1 MKAMRK
7 PNLIIWIAWTAHVL
21 SWFLPVLRATDEHG
35 LVRGWLATRL
45 AACGVWPCQGIEFQT
60 LQHAVLA
67 TISVLT
73 TAFFLLCSPLVVL
86 RGSAK
91 GVRFAAWA
99 AAAAFVFNTHWII
112 IFGPERSQ
120 LTIGYFLWLLSFLLL
135 AIGLFVSSRVVV
147 GGNEQL
153 NAKASG
159 TESETLG
166 RSSGP
171 HRTVAHIPR

>member
-1 MKAMRK
+1 MRK
-7 PNLIIWIAWTAHVL
+7 PNLIILIAWTAYVL
-21 SWFLPVLRATDEHG
+21 AWFLPVLRSTDEHG

-45 AACGVWPCQGIEFQT
+45 AACGVWPCRGIEFEA
-60 LQHAVLA
+60 LHHAVLA

-73 TAFFLLCSPLVVL
+73 TVVFLLCSPLVVL

-99 AAAAFVFNTHWII
+99 ATAAFVFNTHWII

-120 LTIGYFLWLLSFLLL
+120 LAIGHYLWWLSFLLL

-147 GGNEQL
+147 GANEQL
-153 NAKASG
+153 DAKASG
-159 TESETLG
+159 TE
-166 RSSGP
+166 
-171 HRTVAHIPR
+171 